1 MAELNILDVI
11 QYMNVVTSEHRLK
24 PKYMDLVK
32 TVLTPLI
39 DMSKCLSDFNYY
51 FDINFATGDQLDFIG
66 SIVGVDRE
74 VDFVLEDGT
83 QILNDED
90 YRVLI
95 KAKIAKNHWDGTTKS
110 IFDIWN
116 SLFNDIAL
124 NIVDNMDMTCLV
136 FVNSYSLTPN
146 QISMF
151 FADLL
156 VPRPSGVQ
164 YFYYFAEGAFFSF
177 DYDTTWFK
185 GWDEGH
191 WVTF

>member
-1 MAELNILDVI
+1 MADLNVLDVV
-11 QYMNVVTSEHRLK
+11 QYLNVVTSEHRLK

-32 TVLTPLI
+32 TILTPLI
-39 DMSKCLSDFNYY
+39 DMSQCLADFNYY
-51 FDINFATGDQLDFIG
+51 FDVNFATGDQLDFIG

-95 KAKIAKNHWDGTTKS
+95 KAKIAKNHWNGTTES

-124 NIVDNMDMTCLV
+124 NIIDNIFL
-136 FVNSYSLTPN
+136 
-146 QISMF
+146 
-151 FADLL
+151 
-156 VPRPSGVQ
+156 
-164 YFYYFAEGAFFSF
+164 FYCIF
-177 DYDTTWFK
+177 T
-185 GWDEGH
+185 
-191 WVTF
+191 

>member
-66 SIVGVDRE
+66 SIVGTDRY
-74 VDFVLEDGT
+74 VDFVLDNGT
-83 QILNDED
+83 QRLDDED

-95 KAKIAKNHWDGTTKS
+95 KAKIAKNHWNGTTES

-116 SLFNDIAL
+116 SLFPDVAL
-124 NIVDNMDMTCLV
+124 NIIDNMDMTCLV
-136 FVNSYSLTPN
+136 FVSSSVLTQN

-156 VPRPSGVQ
+156 VPRPVGVQ

-177 DYDTTWFK
+177 DLDSTWFK
-185 GWDEGH
+185 GWGEGH
-191 WVTF
+191 WIMF